1 MALSYLKLHDHHSH
15 HHHRQHYCHNHHWWP
30 SLGVQPLGSRWCPR
44 KHSYIRNPL
53 QGKIDFQALNWN
65 HGNFH
70 PWKKY
75 NYVGYR
81 RGLLTDKKLPK
92 KLHRCRTPFQNLL
105 LYSPINIGRVPL
117 SYLLLESHI
126 IYATQRKGFGER
138 GLNLSVSGAVAQ
150 DVPEMAR
157 QLVKMVMMVTMMT
170 TGVYILT
177 FISIL
182 VFIKNCHF

>member
-1 MALSYLKLHDHHSH
+1 M
-15 HHHRQHYCHNHHWWP
+15 
-30 SLGVQPLGSRWCPR
+30 
-44 KHSYIRNPL
+44 
-53 QGKIDFQALNWN
+53 
-65 HGNFH
+65 
-70 PWKKY
+70 
-75 NYVGYR
+75 

-117 SYLLLESHI
+117 SYFLLESHI

-157 QLVKMVMMVTMMT
+157 QLVKMVMMVTMMMT
-170 TGVYILT
+170 MMMTMTMIITMMIRKSLGLLIHLLR
-177 FISIL
+177 FK
-182 VFIKNCHF
+182 FIKWELIKCNQGILLTCWLS